1 MPEGIGGSPHASA
14 ASPSTASP
22 STPLRS
28 AFDAHHPP
36 ARELID
42 QCVHC
47 GFCLAACPTY
57 KLWDEEMDSPR
68 GRIYLMKLA
77 ADGKT
82 EMNEQWVSHF
92 DTCLGCMSCMTA
104 CPSGVD
110 YSKLIEATRAQIERN
125 YKRSA
130 IENLY
135 RKMIFATFPRP
146 DRLRLLR
153 IPLLVYQK
161 SGLQTLMRATG
172 ILNLLPKRLR
182 AMEALM
188 PAIKSS
194 DKVPEISVAQG
205 TKRARVGLLLGCVQR
220 EFFPRVNAA
229 TARVLAAEGCEVVA
243 PADQPCCGALMV
255 HAGEEPQALVL
266 ARKTIDAFERAN
278 VDFIVTNAAGCGSN
292 VKDYGHLLRDDPKYA
307 ARAKVFAAKC
317 RDITE
322 FLGNLEQRA
331 KRNPL
336 KLRVAYHDACHL
348 QHAQNI
354 RIQPRQ
360 LLAAIPGVELLEI
373 DEPAICCGSAGIYN
387 LVQPDAANTLGD
399 RKAKLIA
406 PLNADVIA
414 TGNPG
419 CLLQLQSALARAGH
433 KIPVVHTV
441 QLLDASLFDRLS
453 DSTSASTSASSASK
467 AVLSDSF

>member
-1 MPEGIGGSPHASA
+1 MMPGGIAGPQRAL
-14 ASPSTASP
+14 ASPKKTTSSA
-22 STPLRS
+22 S

-36 ARELID
+36 AKEVID

-47 GFCLAACPTY
+47 GFCLPACPTY

-77 ADGKT
+77 ADGKA
-82 EMNEQWVSHF
+82 EMNSQWVSHF

-125 YKRSA
+125 YKRSPL
-130 IENLY
+130 EKLY
-135 RKMIFATFPRP
+135 RRVIFATFPRP

-153 IPLLVYQK
+153 IPLSIYQRSGMQTVVRR
-161 SGLQTLMRATG
+161 SGLLG
-172 ILNLLPKRLR
+172 LLPKRLR

-188 PAIKSS
+188 PAIESS
-194 DKVPEISVAQG
+194 DKVPEVTAAMG

-255 HAGEEPQALVL
+255 HAGEEPQALGF
-266 ARKTIDAFERAN
+266 ARKTIDAFAHAD
-278 VDFIVTNAAGCGSN
+278 VDFIITNAAGCGSN
-292 VKDYGHLLRDDPKYA
+292 VKDYGHLLRDDTNYA
-307 ARAKVFAAKC
+307 ALAKVFAAKC

-322 FLGNLEQRA
+322 FLGTIEPQA

-354 RIQPRQ
+354 RVEPRQ
-360 LLAAIPGVELLEI
+360 LLAAIPGIELLEI
-373 DEPAICCGSAGIYN
+373 AEPAICCGSAGIYN

-399 RKAKLIA
+399 RKAELIA

-441 QLLDASLFDRLS
+441 QLLDASLFDRLRA
-453 DSTSASTSASSASK
+453 STSASTSASSASW
-467 AVLSDSF
+467 VTLSDSF